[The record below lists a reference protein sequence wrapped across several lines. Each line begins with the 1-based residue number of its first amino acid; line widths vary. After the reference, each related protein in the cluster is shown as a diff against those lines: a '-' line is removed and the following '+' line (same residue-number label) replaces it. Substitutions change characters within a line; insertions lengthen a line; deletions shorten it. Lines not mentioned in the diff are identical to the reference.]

1 MILEP
6 TRSGCRVRGSGS
18 GAGPRLIE
26 VHIRYFTWL

>member
-18 GAGPRLIE
+18 GAGPFLIKAQ
-26 VHIRYFTWL
+26 IR